1 MTVTLFRRIFFCVIA
16 SVYFGEAAMALF
28 APETAAALI
37 GYELL
42 RVDGFSE
49 FRAVYL
55 GMWSVLGVWA
65 LIAARRAD
73 EALPGDVVA
82 SVVFGESLARML
94 SLVLDGMP
102 GSITYLHIVMEFA
115 PLAVLLL
122 RPPARAGDAV
132 AERLAPSG
140 C

>member
-1 MTVTLFRRIFFCVIA
+1 MTLILFRRLVFYVIA
-16 SVYFGEAAMALF
+16 AVYFGEAAMALF
-28 APETAAALI
+28 APQSAAELV
-37 GYELL
+37 GYQFL

-65 LIAARRAD
+65 LIAARRAH
-73 EALPGDVVA
+73 EALPGDIVA
-82 SVVFGESLARML
+82 SVVFGESIARML
-94 SLVLDGMP
+94 SLVLDGTP

-122 RPPARAGDAV
+122 RPPAAAETTTARNAV
-132 AERLAPSG
+132 AR
-140 C
+140 